1 MQPKRGPV
9 RAIQNKSRALGGEM
23 NGTFNPIEYKNSES
37 RLYSGIAGS
46 YHQYA
51 PKAFGGFIE
60 PLMEMAGLQ
69 KGQRVLDLGTGTG
82 QVALAAARLVGDSGK
97 VIGLDIAPGLIKKAK
112 EQAEIS
118 GLSWVEFVQGDAE
131 QLHFAD
137 ESFDIVLCHFG
148 LMHFPDRD
156 KALTGMQRVLKKGG
170 RVVLSV
176 WSTSEKMRVLG
187 IVTAKIKEVFPE
199 IIQPGAPGWFD
210 FGSLGSLEV
219 ALSKVG
225 FKNIKTMRLNKPLT
239 VQDAEAYWRIL
250 TGVSGRLQ
258 VLLEKIPAEIAAR
271 IETETKQAAQSYQ
284 SSNGL
289 SIPCEAVIGTGI
301 K

>member
-1 MQPKRGPV
+1 M
-9 RAIQNKSRALGGEM
+9 S
-23 NGTFNPIEYKNSES
+23 GTFKPIKYKNSES

-69 KGQRVLDLGTGTG
+69 KGQRVLDLGTGSG

-97 VIGLDIAPGLIKKAK
+97 VIGLDIAPGLIQKAK
-112 EQAEIS
+112 EQAETV
-118 GLSWVEFVQGDAE
+118 GLSRVEFVQGDAE
-131 QLHFAD
+131 QIDFAD
-137 ESFDIVLCHFG
+137 DSFDVVLCHFG
-148 LMHFPDRD
+148 LMHFPDQD
-156 KALTGMQRVLKKGG
+156 KALAGMHRALRKGG
-170 RVVLSV
+170 RVALSV
-176 WSTSEKMRVLG
+176 WSTSDKMRVLG
-187 IVTAKIKEVFPE
+187 IISSKIREFWPQT
-199 IIQPGAPGWFD
+199 IQPGAPGWFD
-210 FGSLGSLEV
+210 FGRPGSLED

-225 FKNIKTMRLNKPLT
+225 FKDIKTMRLNAPLE
-239 VQDAEAYWRIL
+239 VPDAESYWRTL
-250 TGVSGRLQ
+250 VGVSGRLQ
-258 VLLEKIPAEIAAR
+258 VLLENIPPEIAAR

-289 SIPCEAVIGTGI
+289 AIPCEAIIGTGI